1 MVKIILSGE
10 IGWDIFPDEIREKLN
25 AANGEDLDVHIASP
39 GGGVMSGIE
48 IFNLFRD
55 YKRNHPGSQIL
66 ATIKGL
72 AASMASY
79 LAMNPA
85 FDLIAAEDN
94 AVFMIHNASGSTWG
108 DHREMLKTAEILD
121 GLTNIIGKA
130 YAQKTK
136 KHIKE
141 IREMMNDESWFFGDE
156 ILKAGFVDEM
166 IKSKNK
172 AVDKNTAIASAKM
185 TVSNLSKK
193 INESDN
199 EFDTQQIAA
208 IIVTDR
214 SLLEWLG
221 GPAVDDIKT
230 THTPANAGK
239 NTEEKTMT
247 LEELMAENPAARIEF
262 DNKLKETFNAGVKV
276 GHESLRARMKAAA
289 VFLSPDSKYPATV
302 KSIAIDVLNGDKTAE
317 SLQTTA
323 AAFDALKEAQNSDNA
338 AEDSA
343 DLGDTAGQQLPD
355 ITKDGVIRNND
366 DFAAEINRTK
376 KLYGMEV

>member
-1 MVKIILSGE
+1 
-10 IGWDIFPDEIREKLN
+10 
-25 AANGEDLDVHIASP
+25 
-39 GGGVMSGIE
+39 
-48 IFNLFRD
+48 
-55 YKRNHPGSQIL
+55 
-66 ATIKGL
+66 
-72 AASMASY
+72 
-79 LAMNPA
+79 
-85 FDLIAAEDN
+85 
-94 AVFMIHNASGSTWG
+94 
-108 DHREMLKTAEILD
+108 
-121 GLTNIIGKA
+121 
-130 YAQKTK
+130 
-136 KHIKE
+136 
-141 IREMMNDESWFFGDE
+141 
-156 ILKAGFVDEM
+156 
-166 IKSKNK
+166 
-172 AVDKNTAIASAKM
+172 
-185 TVSNLSKK
+185 
-193 INESDN
+193 
-199 EFDTQQIAA
+199 
-208 IIVTDR
+208 
-214 SLLEWLG
+214 
-221 GPAVDDIKT
+221 
-230 THTPANAGK
+230 
-239 NTEEKTMT
+239 MT